1 MPDRDP
7 LHLSGEE
14 MRALGYR
21 VIDMLVDHFEELPGK
36 PVTRK
41 GSRADLEGRLC
52 ESLPVDG
59 SSAHDVLDKLEA
71 DVFSNI
77 MHADHPRFFAFV
89 PGPSNFV
96 GAMADALASG
106 FNVFAS
112 TWLDASGPTQIEL
125 VTVDWL
131 RQACGL
137 PVSAGGLF
145 VSGGSMA
152 NITALAVARQRKL
165 GQRSERGTIYCSDQ
179 THSSIERGM
188 RVLGF
193 RDEQLRKVACD
204 DDYRLHLPAL
214 QSAVEADREAGLH
227 PFCVVANAG
236 TTNTGAVDPLPEL
249 AGYCQREGLWLHV
262 DGAYGAAAVLCER
275 GRELLAGL
283 GRADSLALDPHKW
296 LFQPFEIGCVLV
308 RDRQW
313 LRQAFHIR
321 PEYLADIEG
330 PEGEINLCDYGIQLT
345 RGFRALKL
353 WMTIKVV
360 GGAAIDRALERGFQ
374 LAEATEA
381 MVRRLPG
388 WEVVTPAQ
396 LGILNFRYAGRDL
409 TEEKLNWLNA
419 ALVEAMIADQY
430 AMISSTV
437 LREKRVLRMCTINPR
452 TTEADIHGTLTRL
465 DRMSKELLS

>member
-1 MPDRDP
+1 
-7 LHLSGEE
+7 

-21 VIDMLVDHFEELPGK
+21 VIDMLVDHFEQLPEK

-41 GSRADLEGRLC
+41 GSRPELERRLR
-52 ESLPVDG
+52 EPLPVRG
-59 SSAHDVLDKLEA
+59 SSAQDLLGKLEA
-71 DVFSNI
+71 DVFTNI

-89 PGPSNFV
+89 PGPSNYI
-96 GAMADALASG
+96 GALADALASG
-106 FNVFAS
+106 FNVFAA

-137 PVSAGGLF
+137 PEAAGGLF

-152 NITALAVARQRKL
+152 NITALVVARQRKL
-165 GQRSERGTIYCSDQ
+165 GQRFERGTLYCSDQ
-179 THSSIERGM
+179 THSSIERGL

-193 RDEQLRKVACD
+193 RDEQLRRLACD
-204 DDYRLHLPAL
+204 DQFRLSLPGL
-214 QSAVEADREAGLH
+214 QNAVEADRAAGRH

-236 TTNTGAVDPLPEL
+236 TTNTGAIDPLPEL
-249 AGYCQREGLWLHV
+249 ADYCQREGLWLHV
-262 DGAYGAAAVLCER
+262 DGAYGAAASLCER
-275 GRELLAGL
+275 GQKLLAGL

-308 RDRQW
+308 RDRRW
-313 LRQAFHIR
+313 LREAFHTR

-330 PEGEINLCDYGIQLT
+330 PESEINLCDYGIQLT

-353 WMTIKVV
+353 WMTIKVM
-360 GGAAIDRALERGFQ
+360 GGAAIERALERGFQ
-374 LAEATEA
+374 LAEATES
-381 MVRRLPG
+381 MVRRLEG

-396 LGILNFRYAGRDL
+396 LGIVNFRYAREDL

-419 ALVEAMIADQY
+419 ELVAAMIADGF
-430 AMISSTV
+430 AMISSTI
-437 LREKRVLRMCTINPR
+437 LRGKRVLRMCTINPR
-452 TTEADIHGTLTRL
+452 TTEADLHGTLSRL
-465 DRMSKELLS
+465 DRMQGELLGRA